1 MSAVAGKGQDR
12 NNLETIGEDER
23 RSYCQMKI
31 KPLFLSTLLSL
42 ASIRAGSIGNTP
54 SGDADWPRWRGPYET
69 GMARGDAPTTWSD
82 TKNIKWK
89 VPIPGRGHS
98 SPVLWGDQIF
108 ITTAIPIGA
117 EPEGGRSASS
127 ASGADGTR
135 RGGAPGGA
143 GPLVDHKFDLI
154 SIDRRTG
161 KILWERTAKVAKP
174 HEGYHRMYGSFASNS
189 PVTDGKHV
197 FAYFGSRGIF
207 CYDLKGKLIWEK
219 DLGVLMTMRLG
230 FGEGTAPVLHENALI
245 LNIDHEGE
253 DVMVVLDKNTGK
265 ELWRVSRDEPSNW
278 AAPLVV
284 EVQGRKQ
291 IVVSATRKVRSYD
304 LKTGEVIWECAGLGT
319 NTIPAPVRQG
329 DMIYVMSGHREPNLL
344 AIKLG
349 RKGDLTGTDAV
360 VWTNTRGNAYTA
372 SPVLHDNKLY
382 FVTDS
387 GMVSCLDAAT
397 GKPYYSQVRLP
408 KATNIKSSPVGAN
421 GKLYISTE
429 DGDVVVLKMGETF
442 EVLATNTL
450 EDQFFIA
457 TPAIADG
464 EIFLRGQNTLFCI
477 KGSGE

>member
-1 MSAVAGKGQDR
+1 MNTKS
-12 NNLETIGEDER
+12 
-23 RSYCQMKI
+23 
-31 KPLFLSTLLSL
+31 LFLSVLLSL
-42 ASIRAGSIGNTP
+42 ASIGAGPVGNAP

-89 VPIPGRGHS
+89 VSVPGRGHS

-117 EPEGGRSASS
+117 ASEVGQPASA
-127 ASGADGTR
+127 ASDGTR
-135 RGGAPGGA
+135 RGGAAGGA
-143 GPLVDHKFDLI
+143 GPMVDHKFDLI

-161 KILWERTAKVAKP
+161 KVLWERTAKVAKP
-174 HEGYHRMYGSFASNS
+174 HEGYHRLYGSFASNS

-197 FAYFGSRGIF
+197 IAYFGSRGIF

-219 DLGVLMTMRLG
+219 DLGVRMTMRLG

-253 DVMVVLDKNTGK
+253 DVIVVLDKNTGK
-265 ELWRVSRDEPSNW
+265 ELWRANRDEPSNW

-284 EVQGRKQ
+284 DVQGRKQ
-291 IVVSATRKVRSYD
+291 VVVSATNKVRSYD

-360 VWTNTRGNAYTA
+360 VWTNNRGNSYTA

-387 GMVSCLDAAT
+387 GMVSCLDATT

-429 DGDVVVLKMGETF
+429 DGDVVVVKMGETF

-450 EDQFFIA
+450 DGQFFVA

-464 EIFLRGQNTLFCI
+464 EIFLRGQNTLFCVQQAQ
-477 KGSGE
+477 

>member
-1 MSAVAGKGQDR
+1 
-12 NNLETIGEDER
+12 
-23 RSYCQMKI
+23 MKT
-31 KPLFLSTLLSL
+31 KPLFLSALLSL
-42 ASIRAGSIGNTP
+42 ASISAASIGNTP
-54 SGDADWPRWRGPYET
+54 RGDADWPRWRGPYET

-117 EPEGGRSASS
+117 EPEGGRPGSS
-127 ASGADGTR
+127 ASAADSTR
-135 RGGAPGGA
+135 RGGAAGGA

-189 PVTDGKHV
+189 PVTDGKQV
-197 FAYFGSRGIF
+197 FAYFGSRGVF
-207 CYDLKGKLIWEK
+207 CYDLRGKRIWEK
-219 DLGVLMTMRLG
+219 DLGGAMTMRLV
-230 FGEGTAPVLHENALI
+230 FGEGTAPVLDENRLI
-245 LNIDHEGE
+245 LKSSQEGD
-253 DVMVVLDKNTGK
+253 DVLVVLDKNKGK
-265 ELWRVSRDEPSNW
+265 EQWKATRDEPSNW
-278 AAPLVV
+278 AAPLVIDV
-284 EVQGRKQ
+284 KGRKQ

-304 LKTGEVIWECAGLGT
+304 LKTGEVIWECAGLGS
-319 NTIPAPVRQG
+319 NTIPAPVLQG

-344 AIKLG
+344 AIRLG
-349 RKGDLTGTDAV
+349 GKGDLTGTDAV
-360 VWTNTRGNAYTA
+360 VWTNNRGNPYTA

-387 GMVSCLDAAT
+387 GMVSCLDATT

-408 KATNIKSSPVGAN
+408 KPTNIKSSPVGAN

-450 EDQFFIA
+450 DGQFFIA

-464 EIFLRGQNTLFCI
+464 EIFLRGQNTLFCVKI
-477 KGSGE
+477 SVE

>member
-1 MSAVAGKGQDR
+1 M
-12 NNLETIGEDER
+12 NI
-23 RSYCQMKI
+23 RSL
-31 KPLFLSTLLSL
+31 PLLVLLSL
-42 ASIRAGSIGNTP
+42 VGSGGSRAFGNNTT
-54 SGDADWPRWRGPYET
+54 SDDADWPRWRGPFET

-82 TKNIKWK
+82 SKNIKWK
-89 VPIPGRGHS
+89 ISIPGRGHS
-98 SPVLWGDQIF
+98 SPVLWGNQIF
-108 ITTAIPIGA
+108 VTTAVPIGA
-117 EPEGGRSASS
+117 EPEGEKPTRPQP
-127 ASGADGTR
+127 GADAPR
-135 RGGAPGGA
+135 RGGGASGGA
-143 GPLVDHKFDLI
+143 GPLVDHKFELI
-154 SIDRRTG
+154 SLDRRTG
-161 KILWERTAKVAKP
+161 KILWQKTAKVAKP

-197 FAYFGSRGIF
+197 IAYFGSRGVF

-219 DLGVLMTMRLG
+219 DLGVAMTMRLG
-230 FGEGTAPVLHENALI
+230 FGEGTAPVLHENSLI

-253 DVMVVLDKNTGK
+253 DVMVVVDKNTGK
-265 ELWRVSRDEPSNW
+265 ELWRVNRDEPSNW
-278 AAPLVV
+278 AAPLVID
-284 EVQGRKQ
+284 VQGRKQ
-291 IVVSATRKVRSYD
+291 VVVSATRKVRSYD
-304 LKTGEVIWECAGLGT
+304 LKTGEVVWECAGLGT

-387 GMVSCLDAAT
+387 GMVSCLDATT

-477 KGSGE
+477 QQTR

>member
-1 MSAVAGKGQDR
+1 
-12 NNLETIGEDER
+12 
-23 RSYCQMKI
+23 
-31 KPLFLSTLLSL
+31 
-42 ASIRAGSIGNTP
+42 
-54 SGDADWPRWRGPYET
+54 
-69 GMARGDAPTTWSD
+69 MARGDAPTTWSD
-82 TKNIKWK
+82 SKNIKWK
-89 VPIPGRGHS
+89 AAIPGRGHS

-117 EPEGGRSASS
+117 EPEGENPAKPEPGGEPGR
-127 ASGADGTR
+127 R
-135 RGGAPGGA
+135 RGAGGGA
-143 GPLVDHKFDLI
+143 GPLVDHKFELI
-154 SIDRRTG
+154 SLDRKTG
-161 KILWERTAKVAKP
+161 KVLWQKTARVATP

-197 FAYFGSRGIF
+197 FASFGSRGIF

-219 DLGVLMTMRLG
+219 DLAIRMTMRLG
-230 FGEGTAPVLHENALI
+230 FGEGTAPVLYENTLI
-245 LNIDHEGE
+245 LNMDHEGE
-253 DVMVVLDKNTGK
+253 DVLVVLDKNTGK
-265 ELWRVSRDEPSNW
+265 ELWRVTRDEPSNW

-284 EVQGRKQ
+284 DVQGRKQ

-304 LKTGEVIWECAGLGT
+304 LKSGEVIWECAGLGT
-319 NTIPAPVRQG
+319 NTIPAPVRHG

-372 SPVLHDNKLY
+372 SPVLYDNKLY

-429 DGDVVVLKMGETF
+429 DGDVVVVKMGETF

-450 EDQFFIA
+450 DGQFFIA

-477 KGSGE
+477 QQAQ

>member
-1 MSAVAGKGQDR
+1 MKMRAVLFTSVLLAVG
-12 NNLETIGEDER
+12 LIGGLTAR
-23 RSYCQMKI
+23 T
-31 KPLFLSTLLSL
+31 STSE
-42 ASIRAGSIGNTP
+42 
-54 SGDADWPRWRGPYET
+54 ADWPRWRGPFET

-82 TKNIKWK
+82 SKNIKWK
-89 VPIPGRGHS
+89 TPIPGRGHS

-108 ITTAIPIGA
+108 VTTAVPIGV
-117 EPEGGRSASS
+117 EPEGERPAKPQPGAE
-127 ASGADGTR
+127 SGGR
-135 RGGAPGGA
+135 RGAGGGA
-143 GPLVDHKFDLI
+143 GPLVDHKFELI
-154 SIDRRTG
+154 SLDRQTG
-161 KILWERTAKVAKP
+161 KVLWQRTARVATP

-189 PVTDGKHV
+189 PVTDGKQV

-207 CYDLKGKLIWEK
+207 CYDLMGKLIWEK
-219 DLGVLMTMRLG
+219 DLGVRMTMRLS
-230 FGEGTAPVLHENALI
+230 FGEGTAPVLHENVLV

-253 DVMVVLDKNTGK
+253 DVMIVLDKNTGK
-265 ELWRVSRDEPSNW
+265 ELWRASRDEPSNW

-304 LKTGEVIWECAGLGT
+304 LKTGAVIWECAGLGT

-329 DMIYVMSGHREPNLL
+329 DMIYVMSGHREPNLM
-344 AIKLG
+344 AIRLD

-387 GMVSCLDAAT
+387 GMVSCLDAKT

-450 EDQFFIA
+450 EGQFFIA
-457 TPAIADG
+457 TPAIVDG

-477 KGSGE
+477 QQSR